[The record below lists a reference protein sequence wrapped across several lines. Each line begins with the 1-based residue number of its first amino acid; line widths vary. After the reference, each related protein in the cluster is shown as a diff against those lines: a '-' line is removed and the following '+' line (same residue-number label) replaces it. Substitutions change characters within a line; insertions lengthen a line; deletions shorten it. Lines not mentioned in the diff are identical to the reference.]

1 MQVVPGVGMSE
12 HLTSV
17 LIVDDNAENRVL
29 LSGLLKP
36 HHRLFVATGGQQAI
50 NICKK
55 KKPDIVLLDIMMPE
69 MDGYEVCERLSADPD
84 TFDIPI
90 IFLTAKSQIEDEQKG
105 FEIGAVDYIHKP
117 VSPPIL
123 ISRINTHLKLKNAVN
138 ELAKQNELLEKRV
151 KERTYELEMIQDATI
166 GAMASLAETRDNET
180 GNHIRRTQNYVKVL
194 AEELINMGHYAD
206 ELTPETITL
215 LYKSAPLHD
224 IGKVGIPDGV
234 LLKPGKLTAEEFDV
248 MKRHT
253 ILGRAVLMS
262 VEDSI
267 DFKCEFLTI
276 AKEIAYSH
284 QEKWDGSGYPEGL
297 SGTDIPLSARLMAL
311 ADVYDALICERV
323 YKPAFPHDKAL
334 EIIAEGGGSH
344 FEPLVVEAFL
354 NVEHVF
360 REIATKFRDDGF
372 EDEAINFLSD
382 DE

>member
-1 MQVVPGVGMSE
+1 MEE
-12 HLTSV
+12 HLASV

-36 HHRLFVATGGQQAI
+36 HFRVFVSTGGKQAL
-50 NICKK
+50 NICTKK
-55 KKPDIVLLDIMMPE
+55 QPDIVLLDVMMPE
-69 MDGYEVCERLSADPD
+69 IDGYEVCEQLKNDPV
-84 TFDIPI
+84 TCDIPV
-90 IFLTAKSQIEDEQKG
+90 IFLTAKSEIENEQRG
-105 FEIGAVDYIHKP
+105 FEVGGVDYIHKP

-123 ISRINTHLKLKNAVN
+123 LARINTHLKLKHAVN
-138 ELAKQNELLEKRV
+138 ALEEQNERLEERV
-151 KERTYELEMIQDATI
+151 QERTYELEMLQNATI

-194 AEELINMGHYAD
+194 AEELVNMGHYVD
-206 ELTPETITL
+206 ELTPESINL
-215 LYKSAPLHD
+215 LYRSAPLHD
-224 IGKVGIPDGV
+224 IGKVGIPDEV
-234 LLKPGKLTAEEFDV
+234 LLKPGRLTSEEFEV

-267 DFKCEFLTI
+267 DFKCEFLTL

-297 SGTDIPLSARLMAL
+297 KGTDIPLSARLMAL

-334 EIIAEGGGSH
+334 EIIAEGEGTH
-344 FEPLVVEAFL
+344 FEPVVVEAFL
-354 NVEHVF
+354 NIEHVF
-360 REIATKFRDDGF
+360 REIAAKYRDENFD
-372 EDEAINFLSD
+372 EDVFNSGAG

>member
-1 MQVVPGVGMSE
+1 MEQ
-12 HLTSV
+12 HLASV

-36 HHRLFVATGGQQAI
+36 HYRVIVSTGGKQAL
-50 NICKK
+50 NICTKK
-55 KKPDIVLLDIMMPE
+55 QPDIVLLDVMMPE
-69 MDGYEVCERLSADPD
+69 MDGYEVCEQLKKDPV
-84 TFDIPI
+84 TCDIPV
-90 IFLTAKSQIEDEQKG
+90 IFLTAKSEIENEQRG
-105 FEIGAVDYIHKP
+105 FEVGGVDYIHKP

-123 ISRINTHLKLKNAVN
+123 LSRINTHLKLKHAVSAL
-138 ELAKQNELLEKRV
+138 EKQNERLEERV
-151 KERTYELEMIQDATI
+151 KERTYELEMLQNATI

-180 GNHIRRTQNYVKVL
+180 GNHIRRTQHYVKVL
-194 AEELINMGHYAD
+194 AEELVSMGHYVD
-206 ELTPETITL
+206 ELTPESINL
-215 LYKSAPLHD
+215 LYRSAPLHD
-224 IGKVGIPDGV
+224 IGKVGIPDEV
-234 LLKPGKLTAEEFDV
+234 LLKPGRLTSEEFEV

-267 DFKCEFLTI
+267 DFKCEFLTL

-297 SGTDIPLSARLMAL
+297 RGTDIPLSARLMAL

-334 EIIAEGGGSH
+334 EIIAEGEGTH
-344 FEPLVVEAFL
+344 FEPLVVQAFL
-354 NVEHVF
+354 NIEHVF
-360 REIATKFRDDGF
+360 REIAAKYRDENFD
-372 EDEAINFLSD
+372 EDVFNSGAD

>member
-1 MQVVPGVGMSE
+1 MEE

-36 HHRLFVATGGQQAI
+36 HYRVFVSTGGKQAL
-50 NICKK
+50 NICTKK
-55 KKPDIVLLDIMMPE
+55 QPDIVLLDVMMPE
-69 MDGYEVCERLSADPD
+69 MDGYEVCEQLKNDPV
-84 TFDIPI
+84 TCDIPV
-90 IFLTAKSQIEDEQKG
+90 IFLTAKSEIENEQKG
-105 FEIGAVDYIHKP
+105 FEVGGVDYIHKP

-123 ISRINTHLKLKNAVN
+123 LSRINTHIKLKNAVCAL
-138 ELAKQNELLEKRV
+138 EKQNELLEERV
-151 KERTYELEMIQDATI
+151 KERTYELEMLQHATI

-194 AEELINMGHYAD
+194 AEELVSMGHYVD
-206 ELTPETITL
+206 ELTPESINL
-215 LYKSAPLHD
+215 LYRSAPLHD
-224 IGKVGIPDGV
+224 IGKVGIPDEV
-234 LLKPGKLTAEEFDV
+234 LLKPGRLTSEEFEV

-267 DFKCEFLTI
+267 DFKCEFLTL

-297 SGTDIPLSARLMAL
+297 KGTDIPLSARLMAL

-334 EIIAEGGGSH
+334 EIIAEGEGTH
-344 FEPLVVEAFL
+344 FEPLVVQAFL
-354 NVEHVF
+354 NIEHVF
-360 REIATKFRDDGF
+360 REIAAKYSDENFD
-372 EDEAINFLSD
+372 EDVFNSGAD